1 MTIAKTIE
9 EDLDHM
15 GIHYDVIDHPH
26 SESSRG
32 SAYSAHIPAEQLAK
46 GVVLK
51 DEQGYILA
59 VLPANRTL
67 NLKTLEDHLGRRL
80 ELEDEQ
86 VLPTLFPDCTLGAVP
101 AIGSAYGM
109 DTIVDKSLLSASEIY
124 FESGDHEKLIHIK
137 ESEFEKLMQG
147 ANYDRFS
154 MRDEL

>member
-1 MTIAKTIE
+1 MTIAKTIK
-9 EDLDHM
+9 EDLDSM
-15 GIHYDVIDHPH
+15 NIHYDVIDHPR
-26 SESSRG
+26 SDSSRG
-32 SAYSAHIPAEQLAK
+32 SAHSAHIPAEQLAK

-51 DEQGYILA
+51 DEQGYVLA
-59 VLPANRTL
+59 VLPATRNL

-86 VLPTLFPDCTLGAVP
+86 ILPKLFPDCELGAVP

-109 DTIVDKSLLSASEIY
+109 NTIVDKSLLSAPEIY
-124 FESGDHEKLIHIK
+124 FEAGDHEKLIHIK

-147 ANYDRFS
+147 AKYDRFS